1 MTPADAKGAG
11 SVPAPASPDSP
22 NRPDSP
28 AVDNRRRPAASE
40 VPVVD
45 NRRRPAASE
54 VPVVQPDPTRPFAPA
69 GRTRLSYVMA
79 VRVGLVTLLLAAA
92 LVAELG
98 APLGSQRAPVVGALF
113 ALIASTY
120 GLTIVFAL
128 LLQRARRIGPLAVAQ
143 LASDLLLATLLVHL
157 TGGAE
162 SAFAFMYILVI
173 VGAAFL
179 LGRGALAVT
188 AAAILLYLADAA
200 IESGGEG
207 LPLRTLIR
215 TLAVNGIAFAATGA
229 LATRLSSEL
238 RRAGESLESQGNL
251 LRDLAALH
259 ADVIRGLTSGLVT
272 IGRDERVLTFN
283 AAAAEITGRTA
294 VSAVGK
300 KIHDVMPGLGPLIA
314 SAGDGA
320 LRRGHAVQ
328 LVARDGAFEERTLG
342 VSVSPLVDANGR
354 LIGRILNF
362 QDLTEVRRLEA
373 AVLRAERLAAVGRL
387 AAGVAHEI
395 RNPLAAISGSIELLS
410 QSMANDT
417 AKENRELMSIV
428 LRETER
434 LNRLITDLLGFA
446 RPRQLEPQR
455 LDVAATLQEML
466 RVFENDKRM
475 AGARVTL
482 VAPAPVFIDAD
493 AEQLRQVVWNLLRN
507 AAEAA
512 PGEPITVATRAD
524 GDDVLVRVSDRGPG
538 ITSEHRSRV
547 FEPFFSTKEGGT
559 GLGLATVHRI
569 IEEHRGAVEIDCPP
583 EGGTTVTIRLP
594 RAPAE

>member
-1 MTPADAKGAG
+1 MIPA
-11 SVPAPASPDSP
+11 APARPSPE
-22 NRPDSP
+22 SP
-28 AVDNRRRPAASE
+28 ASTDHRIE
-40 VPVVD
+40 
-45 NRRRPAASE
+45 
-54 VPVVQPDPTRPFAPA
+54 QPDPSRPFAPA
-69 GRTRLSYVMA
+69 GRTRLTYVMA

-98 APLGSQRAPVVGALF
+98 APLGSERAPVVGALF
-113 ALIASTY
+113 ALIAGTY
-120 GLTIVFAL
+120 ALTIVFAL
-128 LLQRARRIGPLAVAQ
+128 LLQRARSFGPLAVAQ
-143 LASDLLLATLLVHL
+143 LASDLLLTTFLVHL
-157 TGGAE
+157 TGGPE

-188 AAAILLYLADAA
+188 AAAIALYVADALVA
-200 IESGGEG
+200 SWGGGG

-229 LATRLSSEL
+229 LATRLSAEL

-283 AAAAEITGRTA
+283 AAAAEITGRSA
-294 VSAVGK
+294 IGAVGK
-300 KIHDVMPGLGPLIA
+300 KIHEVMPGLDALIA

-320 LRRGHAVQ
+320 LRRGHALQPVT
-328 LVARDGAFEERTLG
+328 RDGVVEERTLG
-342 VSVSPLVDANGR
+342 VSVSPLVDANGK

-410 QSMANDT
+410 QSLPNDA

-446 RPRQLEPQR
+446 RPRTLEPQR

-466 RVFENDKRM
+466 LVFENDKRM
-475 AGARVTL
+475 VGAHVEL
-482 VAPAPVFIDAD
+482 VAPAAVSVDAD
-493 AEQLRQVVWNLLRN
+493 AAQLRQVVWNLLRN

-512 PGEPITVATRAD
+512 PGQPITVEARAD
-524 GDDVLVRVSDRGPG
+524 GDEAVVRVRDRGPG
-538 ITSEHRSRV
+538 ISVEHRARV

-569 IEEHRGAVEIDCPP
+569 IEEHRGAIEIDCPP
-583 EGGTTVTIRLP
+583 DGGTTVTIRL
-594 RAPAE
+594 RLATAE